1 MHNFKVKRAHE
12 AGDQFLLQNVQDEIF
27 KIFKMLK
34 TTWNSPDQSVEL
46 TQKLATRKTAPH
58 LWYSY
63 VVTNFDHYYA
73 LITEFF

>member
-1 MHNFKVKRAHE
+1 
-12 AGDQFLLQNVQDEIF
+12 
-27 KIFKMLK
+27 MLK
-34 TTWNSPDQSVEL
+34 TTWNSPNQSVEL

-73 LITEFF
+73 LITEFC